1 LVLDINCLEI
11 FIPQYNEKIVA
22 SKVSNMLEQFKKEDE
37 KIECLNQIIE
47 YHKTKNFKD
56 DLTLITLRHDYK
68 NEPLLLS
75 ELDSYEPILKYLEGE
90 LSKLKDIKNFKNV
103 PSFKIANEH
112 FHSIPKL
119 FDFLIKK
126 EISLIHNETKLID
139 FTHILSGLSKTEITH
154 PIIWIGNQTTL
165 FKIFDDFITQEIIEE
180 PYSLYKTLNLCFR
193 NKAKDKP
200 FEKPW
205 KKTRLSVL
213 ETKKLKEEDKIEGIK
228 AIFT

>member
-1 LVLDINCLEI
+1 MDINCLEI

-90 LSKLKDIKNFKNV
+90 LSQLRDIKNFKNV
-103 PSFKIANEH
+103 RTLEFTDEYCHMISDFY
-112 FHSIPKL
+112 KL
-119 FDFLIKK
+119 LITAP
-126 EISLIHNETKLID
+126 ISLIHKETKLKD
-139 FTHILSGLSKTEITH
+139 FTLIFCGVKTTEISN
-154 PIIWIGNQTTL
+154 PVIWLGNQTTL
-165 FKIFDDFITQEIIEE
+165 VKILNYLINKKIIYDPKPQYKSLDF
-180 PYSLYKTLNLCFR
+180 CFSNKR
-193 NKAKDKP
+193 KGGKFNKAWKHTNFRIQYTTITENDKY
-200 FEKPW
+200 
-205 KKTRLSVL
+205 
-213 ETKKLKEEDKIEGIK
+213 EEIK
-228 AIFT
+228 SFFH